1 MFSAP
6 GPGPW
11 PVGPGPG
18 PMGPGPSEELFVGYQ
33 QLRAGCRCRAEG
45 LFASRDLGSLIISD
59 LGPPVEFGSPS
70 PFANLPFSFEPFPSR
85 LNTSWFVGTADGIN
99 TAEVVMKVGGY
110 DGGFEARGGGSF
122 FRRTSL
128 LSALGPNGPGQMG
141 PCALDFGGGKPLAL
155 DVGFLEPFG
164 GMPWRSICLHLA
176 CVGLHILST
185 V

>member
-18 PMGPGPSEELFVGYQ
+18 PKGSGPSEELFVGYQ
-33 QLRAGCRCRAEG
+33 QVRAGCRCRAEG

-110 DGGFEARGGGSF
+110 DGGFEARVGCSF

-128 LSALGPNGPGQMG
+128 LSALGPNGPGQIQLILYTFVMPG
-141 PCALDFGGGKPLAL
+141 AIWM
-155 DVGFLEPFG
+155 LE
-164 GMPWRSICLHLA
+164 H
-176 CVGLHILST
+176 
-185 V
+185 

>member
-33 QLRAGCRCRAEG
+33 QVRAGCRCRAEG

-70 PFANLPFSFEPFPSR
+70 PFANHPFSFEPFPSR

-99 TAEVVMKVGGY
+99 TAEVVMMVGVY
-110 DGGFEARGGGSF
+110 DGGFEAGKWYLFCFAVPAYYRPWAQMG
-122 FRRTSL
+122 R
-128 LSALGPNGPGQMG
+128 AKCAGPNGPG
-141 PCALDFGGGKPLAL
+141 P
-155 DVGFLEPFG
+155 
-164 GMPWRSICLHLA
+164 I
-176 CVGLHILST
+176 
-185 V
+185 

>member
-1 MFSAP
+1 M
-6 GPGPW
+6 
-11 PVGPGPG
+11 GPGPG

-110 DGGFEARGGGSF
+110 DGGFEARVGCSF

-141 PCALDFGGGKPLAL
+141 RAKRGRAKGAGPGPKGKAKSLQAWPK
-155 DVGFLEPFG
+155 VYRVFL
-164 GMPWRSICLHLA
+164 LH
-176 CVGLHILST
+176 SR
-185 V
+185 